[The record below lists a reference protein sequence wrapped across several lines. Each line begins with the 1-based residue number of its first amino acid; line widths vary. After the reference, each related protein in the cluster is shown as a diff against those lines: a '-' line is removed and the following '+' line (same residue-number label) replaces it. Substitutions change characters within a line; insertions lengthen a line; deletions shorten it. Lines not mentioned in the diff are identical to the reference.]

1 MDWLRGVQY
10 SVVTSR
16 WFPLALVLSMSV
28 LHVGLLG
35 FDYWAAAR
43 NEKDLDISRF
53 LQRDLERPLFE
64 PYGFCGAWTHY
75 SAGQSADLGLN
86 FPAYIGAILL
96 HSAVNFSTT
105 CVDALTTPRG
115 HIVTTVFV
123 PPLWFMVG
131 LSIGRIAGRR
141 WHPAL
146 TGRFA
151 RAFAWL
157 GLLLLPWGILFL
169 VFGFLGLFVSETS
182 GTGRAFG
189 LAFWMVYT
197 SALSAERLGLWPF
210 RSLSVAAGT
219 PSRLREGN

>member
-16 WFPLALVLSMSV
+16 WFPLALALSMSV

-96 HSAVNFSTT
+96 HSAVNFTT

-131 LSIGRIAGRR
+131 LSIGRIVHLGAIRGK
-141 WHPAL
+141 
-146 TGRFA
+146 A
-151 RAFAWL
+151 RAVAIQIVIGRSGHAFAAPRRQL
-157 GLLLLPWGILFL
+157 TSTVRLVASKADRVLDSKVKNLRHSEGMTRYLHRYGRLKFRRGRLVLL
-169 VFGFLGLFVSETS
+169 
-182 GTGRAFG
+182 
-189 LAFWMVYT
+189 
-197 SALSAERLGLWPF
+197 
-210 RSLSVAAGT
+210 AAG
-219 PSRLREGN
+219 L